1 MKKIFFIFLFMCVIF
16 PSFAGA
22 QETVYFE
29 KMVITATRTEEPVE
43 SVASSV
49 TVITAEEIEARQA
62 TTVLELL
69 RSVKGFDVVQN
80 GGIGK
85 RTSVFVRGGN
95 SGHILVMIDGVQVNS
110 PTTGSYDFANL
121 TVDNI
126 DRIEIIRGPQSPLY
140 GSDAMAGVI
149 NIIRKRGKGAPT
161 LIITEEGGTFETY
174 RNSFSAA
181 GSTEKLSYSVS
192 ISRMETEGFSSASEK
207 NGNTEDDGYENKSL
221 SGKVGLK
228 FSASLGIDLG
238 ISYSEARSDL
248 DYYYDSGTYEMTPD
262 ALNYEMGTKAFTP
275 YIKAVQKI
283 NNNWDHTIMAS
294 LDETSVTE
302 KKDSTTT
309 SEIDTTVKN
318 INWQHNLYLA
328 EETNTL
334 TFGVEYEEQ
343 EGENGGEGNFKKY
356 IHNKAFYL
364 QDQASIFNERLNVSL
379 GVRVDDHNIFG
390 EETTSRITALYNLN
404 SIGTKFKGSWGSAF
418 KAPSLNDLYYNASW
432 GIGNPELKPEKSTGY
447 DIGFE
452 QEISDLILISANY
465 FENDFKNLIQW
476 DWSIYPMTPENISKA
491 ETKGYEFG
499 FNFKPVSS
507 FYIDA
512 SCTLLDTEDKST
524 GNELARRANNKGAI
538 TVGWTPEKAG
548 FNLTVNKIGKRW
560 DNGGN
565 TNKLRSYT
573 KVDFAA
579 SFDITKNLTL
589 FGRGENLLNEDYE
602 EAKGYGTAG
611 ISYYGGL
618 KASF

>member
-1 MKKIFFIFLFMCVIF
+1 MIF
-16 PSFAGA
+16 PSAVVA
-22 QETVYFE
+22 QETVYLE
-29 KMVITATRTEEPVE
+29 KMVVTATRTMERAE

-49 TVITAEEIEARQA
+49 TVITAEEIEAKQV
-62 TTVLELL
+62 TTVLEVL

-80 GGIGK
+80 GGVGK
-85 RTSVFVRGGN
+85 RTSIFVRGGN

-126 DRIEIIRGPQSPLY
+126 DRIEIIRGPQSTLY

-149 NIIRKRGKGAPT
+149 NIISKEGKGS
-161 LIITEEGGTFETY
+161 LQWQISGEGGTYNTKKFSLSASGSSEKTNY
-174 RNSFSAA
+174 SFSA
-181 GSTEKLSYSVS
+181 
-192 ISRMETEGFSSASEK
+192 SRFKTDGFSVAK
-207 NGNTEDDGYENKSL
+207 DLDEDDGYENTSF
-221 SGKVGLK
+221 SGKVGLN
-228 FSASLGIDLG
+228 FSESLDIDLG
-238 ISYSEARSDL
+238 ISYSESTSDL
-248 DYYYDSGTYEMTPD
+248 DYYYDSATFITTPD
-262 ALNYEMGTKAFTP
+262 ALNYEMRTKTLTP
-275 YIKAVQKI
+275 YIKAVQRI
-283 NNNWDHTIMAS
+283 NNDWDHTIMAS
-294 LDETSVTE
+294 LDEASIIE

-328 EETNTL
+328 KETNTL

-343 EGENGGEGNFKKY
+343 AGENGGEGDFEKF

-364 QDQASIFNERLNVSL
+364 QDQASMLTERLNVSL
-379 GVRVDDHNIFG
+379 GVRVDDHSLFG
-390 EETTSRITALYNLN
+390 EETTSRITALYNLK
-404 SIGTKFKGSWGSAF
+404 STGTKFKGSWGTAF
-418 KAPSLNDLYYNASW
+418 KAPTLNDLYYNASW
-432 GIGNPELKPEKSTGY
+432 GIGNPDLKPEKSTGY

-452 QEISDLILISANY
+452 QKISDLILISANY

-476 DWSIYPMTPENISKA
+476 DWSIFPMTPENISKA

-499 FNFKPVSS
+499 FNFKPVNS

-524 GNELARRANNKGAI
+524 GNELARRANNKGTI
-538 TVGWTPEKAG
+538 TVGWTPEKAD
-548 FNLTVNKIGKRW
+548 FNLTVNKVGKRW

-618 KASF
+618 KANF

>member
-1 MKKIFFIFLFMCVIF
+1 MIF
-16 PSFAGA
+16 PSVAAA
-22 QETVYFE
+22 QETVYLE
-29 KMVITATRTEEPVE
+29 KMVITATRTEERIE

-49 TVITAEEIEARQA
+49 TVITAEEIEAKQV
-62 TTVLELL
+62 TTVLEVL

-80 GGIGK
+80 GGVGK
-85 RTSVFVRGGN
+85 RTSIFVRGGN
-95 SGHILVMIDGVQVNS
+95 SGHILVMIDGIQVNS

-126 DRIEIIRGPQSPLY
+126 DRIEIIRGPQSTLY

-149 NIIRKRGKGAPT
+149 NIISKEGKGS
-161 LIITEEGGTFETY
+161 LQWQISGEGGTYNTKKISLSASGSSEKTNY
-174 RNSFSAA
+174 SFSA
-181 GSTEKLSYSVS
+181 
-192 ISRMETEGFSSASEK
+192 SRFKTDGFSVAK
-207 NGNTEDDGYENKSL
+207 DLDEDDGYENTSF
-221 SGKVGLK
+221 SGKVGLN
-228 FSASLGIDLG
+228 FSESLDIDLG
-238 ISYSEARSDL
+238 ISYSEATSDL
-248 DYYYDSGTYEMTPD
+248 DYYYDSATFTTTPD
-262 ALNYEMGTKAFTP
+262 ALNYEMGTKTLTP
-275 YIKAVQKI
+275 YIKAVQRI

-294 LDETSVTE
+294 LDEASITE

-328 EETNTL
+328 KETNTL

-343 EGENGGEGNFKKY
+343 AGENGGEGDFKKFIY
-356 IHNKAFYL
+356 NKAFYL
-364 QDQASIFNERLNVSL
+364 QDQASMFTERLNVSL
-379 GVRVDDHNIFG
+379 GVRVDDHSLFG
-390 EETTSRITALYNLN
+390 EEMTSRITALYNLKLT
-404 SIGTKFKGSWGSAF
+404 GTKFKGSWGTAF
-418 KAPSLNDLYYNASW
+418 KAPTLNDLYYNASW
-432 GIGNPELKPEKSTGY
+432 GIGNPDLKPEKSTGY

-452 QEISDLILISANY
+452 QKISDLILISADY

-476 DWSIYPMTPENISKA
+476 DWSIFPMTPENISKA

-499 FNFKPVSS
+499 FNFKPVKS

-512 SCTLLDTEDKST
+512 SCTLLETEDKLT

-538 TVGWTPEKAG
+538 TVGWTPEKAD
-548 FNLTVNKIGKRW
+548 FNLTVNKVGKRW

-565 TNKLRSYT
+565 TTKLRSYT

-618 KASF
+618 KAKF